1 MSRRAWIAFAALS
14 VIWGIPYLFIKI
26 AVDGGVSPFFLA
38 WARLVLGAAL
48 LCAVAPRQG
57 VEMLRHGPRAL
68 DPRPTPPWRWR
79 SRSP

>member
-14 VIWGIPYLFIKI
+14 AIWGIPYLFIKI

-48 LCAVAPRQG
+48 LWAVAPRQG
-57 VEMLRHGPRAL
+57 VDMLRHGPRRWILGYA
-68 DPRPTPPWRWR
+68 TVRWR